1 MKTVAKKEDGSW
13 KLEDL
18 NGRLQEERKDGPI
31 SIGADF
37 SPLSGINTPLGFRFC
52 VNFQIFLYIY
62 IYKSDLELA
71 CVG

>member
-1 MKTVAKKEDGSW
+1 LEGEKILQLLKNEDGGKDGSW

-37 SPLSGINTPLGFRFC
+37 SPLSGINTPLGFSR
-52 VNFQIFLYIY
+52 NIKNKKYRILIF
-62 IYKSDLELA
+62 
-71 CVG
+71 